1 MDDQKCEGIVLM
13 ASVRLTNSDRYDILR
28 NVSKKLRDKTDSI
41 GNLLNNHKFIENI
54 ATNISNAL
62 KQIEVDSISAVKAI
76 GISSNPSFD
85 PTTTAYVGF
94 MLSTDTSCLFNSSLE
109 IPSGLAGFVNHRK
122 IYVDKCTVVDSET
135 TNSFINLLQD
145 FKDTLASNRATEKE
159 LKGLLDNTPSTGK
172 LEEVWPTVV
181 QYYPSDLK
189 RKIEE
194 ANVPK
199 PKKEKVKRKEVKPSE
214 SLEHSLIL
222 LNLGI

>member
-1 MDDQKCEGIVLM
+1 M
-13 ASVRLTNSDRYDILR
+13 ASVRLTNQNKYDILN
-28 NVSKKLRDKTDSI
+28 NVSKKLRDKTNSI
-41 GNLLNNHKFIENI
+41 HDLLKTHKFIEI
-54 ATNISNAL
+54 ITSNISSISR
-62 KQIEVDSISAVKAI
+62 QFEVDAIPAVKAL
-76 GISSNPSFD
+76 GISLGSSSD
-85 PTTTAYVGF
+85 TTKTVNIGF
-94 MLSTDTSCLFNSSLE
+94 MLSTDTSCLFNSYLR
-109 IPSGLAGFVNHRK
+109 IPSSIIALVNPGR
-122 IYVDKCTVVDSET
+122 IYVDKCTVVNSEI

-145 FKDTLASNRATEKE
+145 FKDTFTSNRATEKE
-159 LKGLLDNTPSTGK
+159 LKELLENTPNTRK

-199 PKKEKVKRKEVKPSE
+199 PKKEKVKREEVKPSE